1 MNHLDTATHPESHGS
16 HAPHGHGVT
25 GTRIGTVEP
34 VGYQGRMTVGRKLKA
49 YVALTK
55 PRIIELLLVATVPTM
70 FFAQQGVPNLWLV
83 LNTLVGGTHSR
94 PGPQA
99 RSTATSTA
107 TRTGSCA
114 ARPSGRS

>member
-34 VGYQGRMTVGRKLKA
+34 VGYQGRMTLGRKLKA

-70 FFAQQGVPNLWLV
+70 FFALSLI
-83 LNTLVGGTHSR
+83 HI
-94 PGPQA
+94 
-99 RSTATSTA
+99 
-107 TRTGSCA
+107 
-114 ARPSGRS
+114 